1 MAVAATT
8 TELREAMLAQ
18 RIVRVQ
24 PLPAEVCQWIVSETP
39 HSTADRVALL
49 GNLVDRIAAANSNPY
64 PYLTISSLAAILPFY
79 ESLDHAE
86 QAQQLRR
93 SLHSLCGLLAM
104 THLRVV
110 IEEEWKVLA
119 EAAQQ
124 HLWLPEYF
132 AAEYLTV
139 EFPCWTHELADRSLA
154 MLAQRF
160 GDAGGEPR
168 FEYEHSDWERN
179 FRIAEKL
186 LGPDGARQAPELC
199 AHLGANQR
207 SAFVAL
213 LERARTNMDSENRL
227 TSNKETSTTENRES
241 KNDRIPLN
249 SSLAE
254 SLRGSPTSLPK
265 LPMAA
270 THPAIED
277 YFSSTDHD
285 QLRMALDGQLTDARN
300 AGVPVNM
307 VVINELK
314 ANDMPPA
321 HKDAQLEIQN
331 SKPRVWLEQVCNE
344 LMEPHDDREF
354 ARLYSIRSG
363 ELIFV
368 QGGGDRLMLMPWIR
382 SVLDGCSSSLG
393 AEQVSIDGEA
403 EKVPNGLVAGLA
415 SVGRPNKSF
424 RSTALLQ
431 AAVRCL
437 EAAKHQGAGS
447 IKSIEVF

>member
-24 PLPAEVCQWIVSETP
+24 PLPVDVCQWIVGETP

-79 ESLDHAE
+79 EPRPHDD

-104 THLRVV
+104 TNLRVV
-110 IEEEWKVLA
+110 IEEEWNVLA
-119 EAAQQ
+119 AAAQQ
-124 HLWLPEYF
+124 QAWLPEYF

-139 EFPCWTHELADRSLA
+139 DFPCWTNELAERSLA
-154 MLAQRF
+154 VLAQRF
-160 GDAGGEPR
+160 SDAAGERR
-168 FEYEHSDWERN
+168 FEIEHSDWDRN
-179 FRIAEKL
+179 FRIAERL
-186 LGPDGARQAPELC
+186 LGSDGARQVPELC
-199 AHLGANQR
+199 SHLGNNQR

-213 LERARTNMDSENRL
+213 LERARTNMDCESRL
-227 TSNKETSTTENRES
+227 ALNRETAATDTS
-241 KNDRIPLN
+241 EPKTDRIVLN
-249 SSLAE
+249 STLAE
-254 SLRGSPTSLPK
+254 NLRSSPTSLPK
-265 LPMAA
+265 LPLSA

-277 YFSSTDHD
+277 YFPSTDHE
-285 QLRMALDGQLTDARN
+285 QLRVALDALLTEARN
-300 AGVPVNM
+300 AEVPVNM

-314 ANDMPPA
+314 ANDTAPA
-321 HKDAQLEIQN
+321 HRDAQLEIQN
-331 SKPRVWLEQVCNE
+331 SKPRIWLEQVCNE

-363 ELIFV
+363 ELIFI
-368 QGGGDRLMLMPWIR
+368 QGGGDRLKLMPWIR
-382 SVLDGCSSSLG
+382 SVLDGCSTSLG
-393 AEQVSIDGEA
+393 VEQVSIDGEA

-424 RSTALLQ
+424 RSTTLLQ